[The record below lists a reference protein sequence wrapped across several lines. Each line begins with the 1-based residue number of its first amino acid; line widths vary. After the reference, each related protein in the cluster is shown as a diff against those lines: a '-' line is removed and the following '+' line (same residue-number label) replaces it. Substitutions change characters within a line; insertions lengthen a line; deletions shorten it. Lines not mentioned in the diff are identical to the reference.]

1 MYSAHSTPLQSTS
14 STVPISLLPCREVCF
29 PYPWL
34 WCLSVSLCCWS
45 ESSFSSRSFHVCHCM
60 SSSISFI
67 VSFSHFS
74 LSSLTALLTLLQQL
88 VYSLR
93 LSTSVH
99 SSCHFS
105 KARCFSISFNVSS
118 VIYFLLYCLFLC
130 RCSVADFIT
139 AFFIS
144 FQHFNIPSCTQA
156 AFWWSHGTPL
166 FSVPV
171 SGAPHLDTSLVRNL
185 PFSNFSLREITT
197 KQWSLFMSAPL
208 CTLVSSTDDFSLC
221 FTRA

>member
-1 MYSAHSTPLQSTS
+1 M
-14 STVPISLLPCREVCF
+14 TVMPVSVTLLLVRIFIFFKKFPC
-29 PYPWL
+29 
-34 WCLSVSLCCWS
+34 LC
-45 ESSFSSRSFHVCHCM
+45 RRM

-67 VSFSHFS
+67 VLFSHFS

-88 VYSLR
+88 MYSLR

-130 RCSVADFIT
+130 RCCVADLIN

-144 FQHFNIPSCTQA
+144 FHLSSIFPR
-156 AFWWSHGTPL
+156 PLL
-166 FSVPV
+166 FSSCFLMVLWY
-171 SGAPHLDTSLVRNL
+171 STL
-185 PFSNFSLREITT
+185 
-197 KQWSLFMSAPL
+197 L
-208 CTLVSSTDDFSLC
+208 CACFRSSTSRHFPSPQSAFLQ
-221 FTRA
+221 FQPQGNHYQAMVTVHLRSSVHSGIQHR